1 MTPART
7 FVRLWVL
14 FSLLTLAYAACDFA
28 LNPWLSHEVGFSM
41 QPDLSRLPE
50 LLHWGGRLYYNGAW
64 YLLVCNA
71 LVLGGMGAVLAAGG
85 LALYRRFQPAAN
97 PRQTAE
103 G

>member
-14 FSLLTLAYAACDFA
+14 FSLLTLGYAACDFA
-28 LNPWLSHEVGFSM
+28 LNPWLQYEVGFSM
-41 QPDLSRLPE
+41 QPDFSRIPE

-71 LVLGGMGAVLAAGG
+71 LVLGGMGAVLAAGI
-85 LALYRRFQPAAN
+85 LAVYRRFQTAADPGPAA
-97 PRQTAE
+97 E

>member
-28 LNPWLSHEVGFSM
+28 LNPWLEHEVGFSM
-41 QPDLSRLPE
+41 QPDFSRIPE

-71 LVLGGMGAVLAAGG
+71 LALGGIGSLIAAGG
-85 LALYRRFQPAAN
+85 VAAYRRWWAATDSG
-97 PRQTAE
+97 QAAE